1 MYVYIYI
8 CTPVH
13 DILIWAS
20 NEFDVQTMENMVW
33 NGLNRLLEKLR
44 NLRVVHQRKG
54 QDLTSG
60 STNPYHLVGGV
71 NLSEQVSSHEESSS
85 N

>member
-1 MYVYIYI
+1 
-8 CTPVH
+8 
-13 DILIWAS
+13 
-20 NEFDVQTMENMVW
+20 MENMVW
-33 NGLNRLLEKLR
+33 NGLNCLLEKLR
-44 NLRVVHQRKG
+44 NLRVVHQIWRKG

-71 NLSEQVSSHEESSS
+71 NLSEQVESHEESSS